1 MPNPWNDPNNQQYA
15 RGGYTFVNGEW
26 VRNDD
31 VARNAS
37 GSQYDSNHNAANAPG
52 LNPGEEVARDMDRAG
67 KSVDQFAGQANQW
80 WNQNRDEFMGAY
92 NPNQPQVNMNA
103 GNLQSGVNGTAQAG
117 VAQAA
122 GPNGA
127 MQGQSRDMQLAL
139 MQRLQDQAQGKGP
152 SLAQMQLQ
160 KGTDANISNAMALGQ
175 SQRGAGQAGMLK
187 GIATQQANI
196 GQGMAN
202 DAAML
207 RLQEQMQANSML
219 GQGLQGMRGQDL
231 SYAGMEQQG
240 SQFNAAQ
247 QNQGAQF
254 NAGQTNAQNVARQQA
269 AMEAERLKQETQLA
283 YERLRAQ
290 AAKDRSL
297 MGVVGGAAGAIGSM

>member
-1 MPNPWNDPNNQQYA
+1 MPGWNDPNDSRFN
-15 RGGYTFVNGEW
+15 RGGYVWRNGEW
-26 VRNDD
+26 VRAADA
-31 VARNAS
+31 ARPNTDTAS
-37 GSQYDSNHNAANAPG
+37 GVDPISGSTGYAM
-52 LNPGEEVARDMDRAG
+52 GEDVGRDTDRAG
-67 KSVDQFAGQANQW
+67 KWVEQAGRDAESW
-80 WNQNRDEFMGAY
+80 WNQNRDDFMGAY
-92 NPNQPQVNMNA
+92 NPNTAGGVNMNA

-117 VAQAA
+117 VQQAA

-160 KGTDANISNAMALGQ
+160 KGTDANMSAAMALGQ

-207 RLQEQMQANSML
+207 RLQEQMQANQML
-219 GQGLQGMRGQDL
+219 GSGLQGMRGQDL

-247 QNQGAQF
+247 ANQGAQF

-269 AMEAERLKQETQLA
+269 AMEAERLRQETQLA
-283 YERLRAQ
+283 YEKLRAQ
-290 AAKDRSL
+290 AAKDRSV
-297 MGVVGGAAGAIGSM
+297 MGVVGGAMGAVGSM

>member
-1 MPNPWNDPNNQQYA
+1 MPNPWNDPNNPQYA

-37 GSQYDSNHNAANAPG
+37 GSQYDSGHNPANAPG
-52 LNPGEEVARDMDRAG
+52 DAPGQEVSRDTDRAG
-67 KSVDQFAGQANQW
+67 KAIEQAGQDAGQW
-80 WNQNRDEFMGAY
+80 WDKNRDDFMGAY
-92 NPNQPQVNMNA
+92 NPQQPGVNMNA
-103 GNLQSGVNGTAQAG
+103 GNLQSGVNGTAQSS
-117 VAQAA
+117 VSQSA

-160 KGTDANISNAMALGQ
+160 KGTDANMSSAMALGQ
-175 SQRGAGQAGMLK
+175 SQRGVGQAGMMK

-202 DAAML
+202 DSAML
-207 RLQEQMQANSML
+207 RLQEQMQANQML
-219 GQGLQGMRGQDL
+219 GSGLQGMRGQDQG
-231 SYAGMEQQG
+231 YAGMEMQN
-240 SQFNAAQ
+240 SQFNAGQA
-247 QNQGAQF
+247 NQGSQF
-254 NAGQTNAQNVARQQA
+254 NAGQTNQQNVARQQA
-269 AMEAERLKQETQLA
+269 AMEAERLRQETQIA
-283 YERLRAQ
+283 YEKMRQQ
-290 AAKDRSL
+290 AAKDRSV
-297 MGVVGGAAGAIGSM
+297 MGVVGGVAGAVGSM

>member
-1 MPNPWNDPNNQQYA
+1 MPGWNDPNNPQYA

-37 GSQYDSNHNAANAPG
+37 GSQYDSGHNAANAPG
-52 LNPGEEVARDMDRAG
+52 DAPGQEVARDLDRWG
-67 KSVDQFAGQANQW
+67 KQVEQDVGTAGQW
-80 WNQNRDEFMGAY
+80 WDQNRDAFMGAY
-92 NPNQPQVNMNA
+92 NPQQGQVNMNA

-117 VAQAA
+117 VQQAA

-127 MQGQSRDMQLAL
+127 MQGQSRDMQMAL

-160 KGTDANISNAMALGQ
+160 KGTDANMSAAMALGQ
-175 SQRGAGQAGMLK
+175 SQRGAGQAGMMK
-187 GIATQQANI
+187 GIASQQANI

-207 RLQEQMQANSML
+207 RLQEQMQANQML
-219 GQGLQGMRGQDL
+219 GSGLQGMRGQDL

-240 SQFNAAQ
+240 SQFNAGQA
-247 QNQGAQF
+247 NQSSQF
-254 NAGQTNAQNVARQQA
+254 NAGQVNSQNVARQQA
-269 AMEAERLKQETQLA
+269 AMEAERLRQETQLA
-283 YERLRAQ
+283 YEKMRAQ

-297 MGVVGGAAGAIGSM
+297 MGVVGGVAGAIGSM